1 MNPTQSLTD
10 LPDFPYATY
19 DEFLEAHRQGQAL
32 VWVRPDL
39 RAAWRLGGTDDR
51 VMYLF
56 LFGAAWLIA
65 AAFAFFAYRQHNG
78 WQLDRGRCSSGCWHR
93 RELGYCRS
101 YWSLR
106 VCDQSRRYYCLSVC
120 DRHRRCA
127 HADRQ

>member
-65 AAFAFFAYRQHNG
+65 AAFAFFTVSLHATAMMRMINTAMKAAFINLFCPVFAFG
-78 WQLDRGRCSSGCWHR
+78 F
-93 RELGYCRS
+93 RS
-101 YWSLR
+101 
-106 VCDQSRRYYCLSVC
+106 
-120 DRHRRCA
+120 
-127 HADRQ
+127 